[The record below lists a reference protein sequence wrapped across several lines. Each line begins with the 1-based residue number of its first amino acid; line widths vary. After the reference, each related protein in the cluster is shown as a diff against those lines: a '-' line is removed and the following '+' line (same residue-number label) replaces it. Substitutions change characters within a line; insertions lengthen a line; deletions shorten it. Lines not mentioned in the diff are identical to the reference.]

1 MSKTETQEKL
11 IEIGTRVKGKGDT
24 WEMSN
29 FNQEQKSLT
38 EALEAWFQLHVK
50 VSGIKPKAFR
60 LDLAQGKL
68 YAIFSEEVEIQEPE
82 PKKYSIYGD
91 YQF

>member
-11 IEIGTRVKGKGDT
+11 IEIGTRVPPGDN
-24 WEMSN
+24 WDMSN
-29 FNQEQKSLT
+29 VNEVQKSIT
-38 EALEAWFQLHVK
+38 DALEAWFQTAT
-50 VSGIKPKAFR
+50 IKPKAFR

-68 YAIFSEEVEIQEPE
+68 YAIVSNEVEIKEPE

-91 YQF
+91 YTID